1 MIGIISLLLIIYTLL
16 FITRIAAIILEY
28 TGLSRESARFQARS
42 AVTGCGFT
50 TAESEE
56 IMNNA
61 VRRKVVGN
69 LMLIGNV
76 GLVASLSSML
86 MSFIHVNMD
95 NLPYEVAIRV
105 ILLGVG
111 LLILWGLSKS
121 RLFERLVIR
130 IFEIAVRT
138 PMELSTYHYGS
149 LCHLS
154 DGFQVSEFLVEH
166 GMHLAG
172 KSVSEC
178 SSLFGNVKLLGIQR
192 SPSEYVGYPDGAVL
206 IEENDLLI
214 LYGARNDLILME
226 KKVKMS
232 T

>member
-1 MIGIISLLLIIYTLL
+1 M
-16 FITRIAAIILEY
+16 
-28 TGLSRESARFQARS
+28 
-42 AVTGCGFT
+42 
-50 TAESEE
+50 
-56 IMNNA
+56 
-61 VRRKVVGN
+61 
-69 LMLIGNV
+69 
-76 GLVASLSSML
+76 
-86 MSFIHVNMD
+86 
-95 NLPYEVAIRV
+95 
-105 ILLGVG
+105 
-111 LLILWGLSKS
+111 
-121 RLFERLVIR
+121 IR

-206 IEENDLLI
+206 IEESDLLI
-214 LYGARNDLILME
+214 LYGAKNDLNLME
-226 KKVKMS
+226 KKVKIS
-232 T
+232 A

>member
-28 TGLSRESARFQARS
+28 TGLSQESARFQARS

-50 TAESEE
+50 TSESEE

-61 VRRKVVGN
+61 IRRKVVGN

-95 NLPYEVAIRV
+95 NLPYEVAIRG
-105 ILLGVG
+105 ILLGGG

-121 RLFERLVIR
+121 RSFERLVIR

-172 KSVSEC
+172 KVSRNVLHCSGMSNCWAFSVPPQSMWDIRTAP
-178 SSLFGNVKLLGIQR
+178 F
-192 SPSEYVGYPDGAVL
+192 
-206 IEENDLLI
+206 
-214 LYGARNDLILME
+214 
-226 KKVKMS
+226 
-232 T
+232 

>member
-111 LLILWGLSKS
+111 LLILW
-121 RLFERLVIR
+121 
-130 IFEIAVRT
+130 
-138 PMELSTYHYGS
+138 
-149 LCHLS
+149 
-154 DGFQVSEFLVEH
+154 
-166 GMHLAG
+166 
-172 KSVSEC
+172 
-178 SSLFGNVKLLGIQR
+178 
-192 SPSEYVGYPDGAVL
+192 
-206 IEENDLLI
+206 
-214 LYGARNDLILME
+214 
-226 KKVKMS
+226 
-232 T
+232 